1 VATNGSNHLLIEHV
15 IKERNM
21 ELKRY
26 FPALCLALALG
37 ATNPAWS
44 APEAVRAAPAAAINI
59 NTADAE
65 TLADALQG
73 VGEARARAIV
83 AYREEHGP
91 FKSPEQLT
99 EVKGI
104 GDSVLE
110 ANRGRIRVK

>member
-1 VATNGSNHLLIEHV
+1 MDAINCSSSTFT
-15 IKERNM
+15 KERNM

-26 FPALCLALALG
+26 FPALCLAVSLG
-37 ATNPAWS
+37 VASPAWS
-44 APEAVRAAPAAAINI
+44 APETARAAPSAAINI

-73 VGEARARAIV
+73 VGDARARAII

-110 ANRGRIRVK
+110 ANRDRIRVK